1 MSGRGR
7 ARRLGP
13 HVPAPDRAPHH
24 LVAGHDFERPETVA
38 SAIRIGSPA
47 SKEGALGRARVRWPQ
62 RALQTEIL
70 AAQEMLAQEEGVF
83 CEPASAAG
91 IAGLLKL
98 ASEGRGPEGTIVSV
112 LTGHGL
118 KEPDVI
124 LGRVQL
130 PDPVPATFEAV
141 ARFIKRSVMNIGP
154 RQSPFPVSA
163 TFPTPWYGRVSN
175 RPLRPYSLL
184 PMISVRVP
192 ATSAN
197 LGPGY
202 DAVGLALS
210 LSMRIGLDR
219 SPHPEIEIRG
229 TGADLIPR
237 GPEHPAYR
245 AARFVAEL
253 VGESDAQFRLV
264 QENSIPPTR
273 GLGGSAAAL
282 VGGAVAAN
290 DLFGGQIAAPDLLSI
305 VCELDG
311 HPDNAAPALLGG
323 LVIGT
328 LTPVGVS
335 AVRLEP
341 KDLKVV
347 VAVPDFAVSTT
358 AARRALPDSVPH
370 RDATFNVGRSGLL
383 LGALATGEYHLLR
396 VAMQD
401 RLHQPYRSHLIPGLE
416 DVIEVA

>member
-1 MSGRGR
+1 
-7 ARRLGP
+7 
-13 HVPAPDRAPHH
+13 
-24 LVAGHDFERPETVA
+24 
-38 SAIRIGSPA
+38 
-47 SKEGALGRARVRWPQ
+47 
-62 RALQTEIL
+62 
-70 AAQEMLAQEEGVF
+70 
-83 CEPASAAG
+83 
-91 IAGLLKL
+91 
-98 ASEGRGPEGTIVSV
+98 
-112 LTGHGL
+112 
-118 KEPDVI
+118 
-124 LGRVQL
+124 
-130 PDPVPATFEAV
+130 
-141 ARFIKRSVMNIGP
+141 
-154 RQSPFPVSA
+154 
-163 TFPTPWYGRVSN
+163 
-175 RPLRPYSLL
+175 
-184 PMISVRVP
+184 MICVRVP

-210 LSMRIGLDR
+210 LNMRISLDR
-219 SPHPEIEIRG
+219 TPHPLVEVRG
-229 TGADLIPR
+229 TGAELIPR

-253 VGESDAQFRLV
+253 VGESDAQFLLV

-273 GLGGSAAAL
+273 GLGGSAAPP

-290 DLFGGQIAAPDLLSI
+290 DLFGGQIAAPDLLNL

-328 LTPVGVS
+328 LTPEGVS

-358 AARRALPDSVPH
+358 AARRALPESVSH
-370 RDATFNVGRSGLL
+370 RDAAFNVGRSGLL
-383 LGALATGEYHLLR
+383 LGSLATGEYGLLR

-401 RLHQPYRSHLIPGLE
+401 RLHQPYRAHLIPGLE
-416 DVIEVA
+416 DVIDAALTSGAYGACLSGSGPTVLAFASEDHDQEIAAAMHATFERRG

>member
-1 MSGRGR
+1 
-7 ARRLGP
+7 
-13 HVPAPDRAPHH
+13 V
-24 LVAGHDFERPETVA
+24 
-38 SAIRIGSPA
+38 
-47 SKEGALGRARVRWPQ
+47 
-62 RALQTEIL
+62 
-70 AAQEMLAQEEGVF
+70 
-83 CEPASAAG
+83 
-91 IAGLLKL
+91 
-98 ASEGRGPEGTIVSV
+98 
-112 LTGHGL
+112 
-118 KEPDVI
+118 
-124 LGRVQL
+124 
-130 PDPVPATFEAV
+130 
-141 ARFIKRSVMNIGP
+141 
-154 RQSPFPVSA
+154 
-163 TFPTPWYGRVSN
+163 
-175 RPLRPYSLL
+175 
-184 PMISVRVP
+184 ISVRVP

-219 SPHPEIEIRG
+219 SPHPEVEVSG

-253 VGESDAQFRLV
+253 VGESDVHFRLV
-264 QENSIPPTR
+264 QENAIPPTR

-290 DLFGGQIAAPDLLSI
+290 DLFGGQIAPPDLLNI

-328 LTPVGVS
+328 LTSGSIS

-341 KDLKVV
+341 KHLKAV

-370 RDATFNVGRSGLL
+370 RDAAFNVGRSGLL
-383 LGALATGEYHLLR
+383 LGALATGEYGLLR

-416 DVIEVA
+416 DVIEAALAHGAYGACLSGSGPTVLAFAPAERAHEIAPAMQAAFEARGVTAASYALDIDLAGARVEPPGEIAAPALEPVL

>member
-1 MSGRGR
+1 
-7 ARRLGP
+7 
-13 HVPAPDRAPHH
+13 V
-24 LVAGHDFERPETVA
+24 
-38 SAIRIGSPA
+38 
-47 SKEGALGRARVRWPQ
+47 
-62 RALQTEIL
+62 
-70 AAQEMLAQEEGVF
+70 
-83 CEPASAAG
+83 
-91 IAGLLKL
+91 
-98 ASEGRGPEGTIVSV
+98 
-112 LTGHGL
+112 
-118 KEPDVI
+118 
-124 LGRVQL
+124 
-130 PDPVPATFEAV
+130 
-141 ARFIKRSVMNIGP
+141 
-154 RQSPFPVSA
+154 
-163 TFPTPWYGRVSN
+163 
-175 RPLRPYSLL
+175 
-184 PMISVRVP
+184 ISVRVP

-210 LSMRIGLDR
+210 LSTRIALDR
-219 SPHPEIEIRG
+219 ASHPSVEVSG
-229 TGADLIPR
+229 TGAGLIPR

-264 QENSIPPTR
+264 QENAIPPTR

-282 VGGAVAAN
+282 VGGAIAAN
-290 DLFGGQIAAPDLLSI
+290 DLFGGQIAAPDLLNI

-328 LTPVGVS
+328 LTSGSIS

-341 KDLKVV
+341 KNLKAA

-370 RDATFNVGRSGLL
+370 GDAAFNVGRSGLL
-383 LGALATGEYHLLR
+383 LGALATGEYGLLR

-401 RLHQPYRSHLIPGLE
+401 RLHQPYRSHLIPGLD
-416 DVIEVA
+416 DVIEAALANGAYGACLSGSGPTVLAFTPEAHAPNVASAMQSAFGARGVTAAAWALDIDLAGARVEPPGEVVAPTLEPVF

>member
-1 MSGRGR
+1 
-7 ARRLGP
+7 
-13 HVPAPDRAPHH
+13 
-24 LVAGHDFERPETVA
+24 
-38 SAIRIGSPA
+38 
-47 SKEGALGRARVRWPQ
+47 
-62 RALQTEIL
+62 
-70 AAQEMLAQEEGVF
+70 
-83 CEPASAAG
+83 
-91 IAGLLKL
+91 
-98 ASEGRGPEGTIVSV
+98 
-112 LTGHGL
+112 
-118 KEPDVI
+118 
-124 LGRVQL
+124 
-130 PDPVPATFEAV
+130 
-141 ARFIKRSVMNIGP
+141 
-154 RQSPFPVSA
+154 
-163 TFPTPWYGRVSN
+163 
-175 RPLRPYSLL
+175 
-184 PMISVRVP
+184 MISVRVP

-219 SPHPEIEIRG
+219 YPHPETEIHG
-229 TGADLIPR
+229 TGADLIPT

-253 VGESDAQFRLV
+253 VGESDVHFRLV

-290 DLFGGQIAAPDLLSI
+290 DLFGGQIAPPDLLNI

-328 LTPVGVS
+328 LTPTGVS

-341 KDLKVV
+341 KNLKVA

-358 AARRALPDSVPH
+358 AARQALPDSVPH

-416 DVIEVA
+416 DVIDAALANGAYGACLSGSGPTVLAFAPEKRSLEIASAMKTAFEAHRVTAKSWALDVDLAGARVEPPEEVPNPSPVPVL

>member
-1 MSGRGR
+1 M
-7 ARRLGP
+7 
-13 HVPAPDRAPHH
+13 
-24 LVAGHDFERPETVA
+24 
-38 SAIRIGSPA
+38 
-47 SKEGALGRARVRWPQ
+47 K
-62 RALQTEIL
+62 
-70 AAQEMLAQEEGVF
+70 
-83 CEPASAAG
+83 
-91 IAGLLKL
+91 
-98 ASEGRGPEGTIVSV
+98 
-112 LTGHGL
+112 
-118 KEPDVI
+118 
-124 LGRVQL
+124 
-130 PDPVPATFEAV
+130 
-141 ARFIKRSVMNIGP
+141 
-154 RQSPFPVSA
+154 
-163 TFPTPWYGRVSN
+163 
-175 RPLRPYSLL
+175 
-184 PMISVRVP
+184 
-192 ATSAN
+192 
-197 LGPGY
+197 
-202 DAVGLALS
+202 
-210 LSMRIGLDR
+210 IGLDR

-253 VGESDAQFRLV
+253 VGESDAHFRLW

-290 DLFGGQIAAPDLLSI
+290 DLLGGQIAAPDLLNI

-328 LTPVGVS
+328 LTPGGVS

-370 RDATFNVGRSGLL
+370 RDAAFNVGRSGLL

-416 DVIEVA
+416 DVIEAALTSGAYGACLSGSGPTVLAFAPEARATEIASAMRVAFEERDVRADSRALDVDLAGARVEPPEEIPAPRSPVPAL

>member
-1 MSGRGR
+1 
-7 ARRLGP
+7 
-13 HVPAPDRAPHH
+13 
-24 LVAGHDFERPETVA
+24 
-38 SAIRIGSPA
+38 
-47 SKEGALGRARVRWPQ
+47 
-62 RALQTEIL
+62 
-70 AAQEMLAQEEGVF
+70 
-83 CEPASAAG
+83 
-91 IAGLLKL
+91 
-98 ASEGRGPEGTIVSV
+98 
-112 LTGHGL
+112 
-118 KEPDVI
+118 
-124 LGRVQL
+124 
-130 PDPVPATFEAV
+130 
-141 ARFIKRSVMNIGP
+141 
-154 RQSPFPVSA
+154 
-163 TFPTPWYGRVSN
+163 
-175 RPLRPYSLL
+175 
-184 PMISVRVP
+184 MISVRVP

-219 SPHPEIEIRG
+219 SPQPAIEVRG
-229 TGADLIPR
+229 TGAELIPR
-237 GPEHPAYR
+237 DAHHPAYR

-253 VGESDAQFRLV
+253 VGESDAHFRLV
-264 QENSIPPTR
+264 QENAIPPTR

-290 DLFGGQIAAPDLLSI
+290 DLFGGQIAAPDLLNI

-328 LTPVGVS
+328 LTPAGVS

-341 KDLKVV
+341 KDLKAV

-358 AARRALPDSVPH
+358 AARHALPNSVPH
-370 RDATFNVGRSGLL
+370 KDASFNVGRAGLL
-383 LGALATGEYHLLR
+383 LGALATGEYDLLR

-416 DVIEVA
+416 DVIEAAHAHGAYGACLSGSGPTVLAFAPDEDHAQKIAAAMHAAFEQRGVQARAWALDVDLSGARVEPPGEIPCPSPMPVS

>member
-1 MSGRGR
+1 
-7 ARRLGP
+7 
-13 HVPAPDRAPHH
+13 V
-24 LVAGHDFERPETVA
+24 
-38 SAIRIGSPA
+38 
-47 SKEGALGRARVRWPQ
+47 
-62 RALQTEIL
+62 
-70 AAQEMLAQEEGVF
+70 
-83 CEPASAAG
+83 
-91 IAGLLKL
+91 
-98 ASEGRGPEGTIVSV
+98 
-112 LTGHGL
+112 
-118 KEPDVI
+118 
-124 LGRVQL
+124 
-130 PDPVPATFEAV
+130 
-141 ARFIKRSVMNIGP
+141 
-154 RQSPFPVSA
+154 
-163 TFPTPWYGRVSN
+163 
-175 RPLRPYSLL
+175 
-184 PMISVRVP
+184 ISVRVP

-210 LSMRIGLDR
+210 LSMRVNLDR
-219 SPHPEIEIRG
+219 APYPSVEVRG
-229 TGADLIPR
+229 TGVELIPR

-253 VGESDAQFRLV
+253 VGESDAHFRLV
-264 QENSIPPTR
+264 QENAIPPTR

-290 DLFGGQIAAPDLLSI
+290 DLFGGQIAAPDLLNI

-328 LTPVGVS
+328 LTPEGVS

-358 AARRALPDSVPH
+358 AARRALPERIPH
-370 RDATFNVGRSGLL
+370 RDAVFNVGRSGLL
-383 LGALATGEYHLLR
+383 LGALATGEYELLR

-401 RLHQPYRSHLIPGLE
+401 RLHQPYRSHLVPGLE
-416 DVIEVA
+416 GVIEAALANGAYGACLSGSGPTILAFAPETHAPRIAPAMQAAFETRGVASRSWALDVDLNGAQVEPPGEVPAPSLQPAL

>member
-1 MSGRGR
+1 
-7 ARRLGP
+7 
-13 HVPAPDRAPHH
+13 
-24 LVAGHDFERPETVA
+24 
-38 SAIRIGSPA
+38 
-47 SKEGALGRARVRWPQ
+47 
-62 RALQTEIL
+62 
-70 AAQEMLAQEEGVF
+70 
-83 CEPASAAG
+83 
-91 IAGLLKL
+91 
-98 ASEGRGPEGTIVSV
+98 
-112 LTGHGL
+112 
-118 KEPDVI
+118 
-124 LGRVQL
+124 
-130 PDPVPATFEAV
+130 
-141 ARFIKRSVMNIGP
+141 
-154 RQSPFPVSA
+154 
-163 TFPTPWYGRVSN
+163 
-175 RPLRPYSLL
+175 
-184 PMISVRVP
+184 MISVRVP

-219 SPHPEIEIRG
+219 APYPVVEVRG
-229 TGADLIPR
+229 TGAELIPR

-253 VGESDAQFRLV
+253 IGESDAHFRLV
-264 QENSIPPTR
+264 QENAIPPTR

-290 DLFGGQIAAPDLLSI
+290 DLFGGQIAAPDLLNI

-328 LTPVGVS
+328 LTPEGVS

-358 AARRALPDSVPH
+358 AARRALPDSIPH
-370 RDATFNVGRSGLL
+370 RDAVFNVGRSGLL
-383 LGALATGEYHLLR
+383 LGSLATGEYELLR

-401 RLHQPYRSHLIPGLE
+401 RLHQPYRTHLIPGLE
-416 DVIEVA
+416 DVIEAALANGAYGASLSGSGPTVLAFAPETRAPRITPAMQAAFEARGITAQSWTLDIDLAGARVEPPGEVPAPSLEPAL

>member
-1 MSGRGR
+1 
-7 ARRLGP
+7 
-13 HVPAPDRAPHH
+13 V
-24 LVAGHDFERPETVA
+24 
-38 SAIRIGSPA
+38 
-47 SKEGALGRARVRWPQ
+47 
-62 RALQTEIL
+62 
-70 AAQEMLAQEEGVF
+70 
-83 CEPASAAG
+83 
-91 IAGLLKL
+91 
-98 ASEGRGPEGTIVSV
+98 
-112 LTGHGL
+112 
-118 KEPDVI
+118 
-124 LGRVQL
+124 
-130 PDPVPATFEAV
+130 
-141 ARFIKRSVMNIGP
+141 
-154 RQSPFPVSA
+154 
-163 TFPTPWYGRVSN
+163 
-175 RPLRPYSLL
+175 
-184 PMISVRVP
+184 ISVRVP

-210 LSMRIGLDR
+210 LSTRIGLER
-219 SPHPEIEIRG
+219 SSRAAVEVRG

-253 VGESDAQFRLV
+253 LGESDAHFRLV
-264 QENSIPPTR
+264 QENDIPPTR

-290 DLFGGQIAAPDLLSI
+290 DLFGGQIAAPDLLNI

-328 LTPVGVS
+328 LTAGNIS

-341 KDLKVV
+341 KGLKAV

-370 RDATFNVGRSGLL
+370 SDAAFNVGRSGLL
-383 LGALATGEYHLLR
+383 LGALATGEYGLLR

-416 DVIEVA
+416 DVIEAALAHGAYGASLSGSGPTVLAFAHEASARDVAPAMQAAFETRGVAAASWALDIDLAGARVEPPGEVVAPTLQPVL

>member
-1 MSGRGR
+1 
-7 ARRLGP
+7 
-13 HVPAPDRAPHH
+13 
-24 LVAGHDFERPETVA
+24 
-38 SAIRIGSPA
+38 
-47 SKEGALGRARVRWPQ
+47 
-62 RALQTEIL
+62 
-70 AAQEMLAQEEGVF
+70 
-83 CEPASAAG
+83 
-91 IAGLLKL
+91 
-98 ASEGRGPEGTIVSV
+98 
-112 LTGHGL
+112 
-118 KEPDVI
+118 
-124 LGRVQL
+124 
-130 PDPVPATFEAV
+130 
-141 ARFIKRSVMNIGP
+141 
-154 RQSPFPVSA
+154 
-163 TFPTPWYGRVSN
+163 
-175 RPLRPYSLL
+175 
-184 PMISVRVP
+184 MISVRVP

-202 DAVGLALS
+202 DAVGLAVS

-229 TGADLIPR
+229 TGEHLIPR

-253 VGESDAQFRLV
+253 VGESDTQFRLV

-290 DLFGGQIAAPDLLSI
+290 DLFGGQIAPPDLLNI

-328 LTPVGVS
+328 LTPLGVS

-341 KDLKVV
+341 RDLKVV

-358 AARRALPDSVPH
+358 AARRALPESVPH
-370 RDATFNVGRSGLL
+370 RDAAFNVGRSGLL

-416 DVIEVA
+416 DVIDAALAGGAHGACLSGSGPTVLAFAPEERARTIATAMQRAFEARDVRADSWALDVDLAGARVVPPGEVISDLPVPAV